1 MSLTLADKAINDAF
15 HTGNLRVKQSRI
27 TPGRFLTDC
36 HKNFHFLPKPT
47 RTALP
52 TFRYKHWS
60 LYSAISGLES
70 LSLW

>member
-1 MSLTLADKAINDAF
+1 MSVTLADKAINDVF
-15 HTGNLRVKQSRI
+15 CPGHLRVKQSRI
-27 TPGRFLTDC
+27 TPGRFLTYC
-36 HKNFHFLPKPT
+36 HKSFHFLPKTT